1 MIRILLVDDQPVIR
15 HALRTLLTMEPDMTV
30 VEEAPDGRAAVKLA
44 QALQPDVVV
53 MDVNMPRLDGPSAA
67 QEMRRLTPKT
77 AVIIL
82 SLHHDEG
89 TRTRAL
95 AAGAAAFIEKQ
106 AASMN
111 TLMAAIR
118 QAAQPA

>member
-1 MIRILLVDDQPVIR
+1 VIRILLVDDQPVIR

-30 VEEAPDGRAAVKLA
+30 IDEAPDGRAAVQMA
-44 QALQPDVVV
+44 QELRPDVVV

-82 SLHHDEG
+82 SLHHDDG
-89 TRTRAL
+89 TRARAL

-106 AASMN
+106 AASMS

-118 QAAQPA
+118 LAAQPA